1 MFTLMPAVRHQIIT
15 LAIVFVLLSLMPA
28 SAEYYA
34 VPGVI
39 DTRTTFSDGAY
50 TPQELADLAMQ
61 KGLRVLVINDHDRV
75 AMEYGLPP
83 LRHILKYRIE
93 HNSINLKG
101 ADRYLKAIE
110 EVEKKHPDMIVI
122 PGSETTP
129 FYYWSGSL
137 LSGNLTA
144 NNPERRLLTVG
155 LSGTS
160 GYENLPI
167 LHNGGKAGSATV
179 LVLLVAAIALSLLM
193 VRRKGMLRVAG
204 ILVGLSAV
212 LLADRLLSTDSSPF
226 DPYHGDQGMAP
237 YQLVIDYVTARG
249 GLTFWNYPETKSGIR
264 KLGPIMVNTP
274 PYPRVLTETR
284 GYTGFSALYGDNIT
298 ITEPGNIWDLTLKEY
313 CSGFRERPPWG
324 IATSDYHREGESGE
338 KLGNY
343 QTVFLLREF
352 TKTDVMDAMR
362 SGRMYASRGN
372 FPHVPKLLEFS
383 VSSPDG
389 GSTAISGQEILLT
402 DKPAVR
408 VSMSLEGK
416 ASGPVK
422 VRVIR
427 SGQVIKYVESP
438 LPITLYFQDD
448 FFQPGEKVYYRVD
461 MSGDGAIV
469 SNPIFV
475 RFKTAD

>member
-1 MFTLMPAVRHQIIT
+1 
-15 LAIVFVLLSLMPA
+15 
-28 SAEYYA
+28 
-34 VPGVI
+34 
-39 DTRTTFSDGAY
+39 
-50 TPQELADLAMQ
+50 
-61 KGLRVLVINDHDRV
+61 
-75 AMEYGLPP
+75 
-83 LRHILKYRIE
+83 
-93 HNSINLKG
+93 
-101 ADRYLKAIE
+101 
-110 EVEKKHPDMIVI
+110 
-122 PGSETTP
+122 
-129 FYYWSGSL
+129 
-137 LSGNLTA
+137 
-144 NNPERRLLTVG
+144 
-155 LSGTS
+155 
-160 GYENLPI
+160 
-167 LHNGGKAGSATV
+167 
-179 LVLLVAAIALSLLM
+179 
-193 VRRKGMLRVAG
+193 
-204 ILVGLSAV
+204 
-212 LLADRLLSTDSSPF
+212 
-226 DPYHGDQGMAP
+226 MAP
-237 YQLVIDYVTARG
+237 YQLVIDYVTARC

-448 FFQPGEKVYYRVD
+448 FFQPGKRCT
-461 MSGDGAIV
+461 
-469 SNPIFV
+469 
-475 RFKTAD
+475 TAWT

>member
-1 MFTLMPAVRHQIIT
+1 MPALRHQIIVF
-15 LAIVFVLLSLMPA
+15 AIVLMLIPVKHA

-61 KGLRVLVINDHDRV
+61 KDLRILVINDHDRV

-101 ADRYLKAIE
+101 ADLYLRAIE
-110 EVEKKHPDMIVI
+110 EVEKKHPDMVII

-129 FYYWSGSL
+129 FYHWSGSL

-155 LSGTS
+155 LSRDS
-160 GYENLPI
+160 DYENLPI
-167 LHNGGKAGSATV
+167 LHNGGKVRFATV
-179 LVLLVAAIALSLLM
+179 LVLLVAALILSLLM
-193 VRRKGMLRVAG
+193 VRQKGMFRVAG
-204 ILVGLSAV
+204 ILVGISAII
-212 LLADRLLSTDSSPF
+212 LADRLLSTDSSPY

-237 YQLVIDYVTARG
+237 YQLVIDYVSARG

-274 PYPRVLTETR
+274 PYPQVLTETR

-298 ITEPGNIWDLTLKEY
+298 LTEPGNIWDLTLKEY
-313 CSGFRERPPWG
+313 CSGFREHPPWG

-343 QTVFLLREF
+343 QTVFLLKEF
-352 TKTDVMDAMR
+352 TKKEVMDAMK

-372 FPHVPKLLEFS
+372 FPHVPKLLEFT

-389 GSTAISGQEILLT
+389 RSTAISGQEILLT
-402 DKPAVR
+402 EKPTVK
-408 VSMSLEGK
+408 VSISLEGK
-416 ASGPVK
+416 ASKPVK

-427 SGQVIKYVESP
+427 SGQVIKALESP
-438 LPITLYFQDD
+438 LPVSLDFQDN
-448 FFQPGEKVYYRVD
+448 FFQPGEKVYYRMD
-461 MSGDGAIV
+461 MHGEGAIV

-475 RFKTAD
+475 RFKSPE